1 MNFVNSRVNPSS
13 NQGRRSVIFVLHLS
27 LLVLLWSLL
36 VLGKAAVASQDNIRF
51 QRYTQQ
57 QGLSQQAVLA
67 VLQDRSGFMWFA
79 TQEGLN
85 RFDGYQFRVFYHNP
99 DNANSLSNDAVYS
112 IIEDH
117 QGYLWLGTDG
127 GGLDRFD
134 PVSEIFTHY
143 TEKSHQLSSDRV
155 NVVFEDKDNNLWV
168 GTDGGGLNRLHKSG
182 LSFES
187 YRHDQSTFNSLNHDN
202 VKSIHQDRLGRLWI
216 GTDNGLNLFD
226 VQSNRFENFKTD
238 APAPTSLKSGSI
250 RTIFS
255 DNQSNV
261 WVGTNKNG
269 LTRINRDQSYAQYQ
283 HNANDTSSLCHNRV
297 RDILED
303 NKGLIWIATDNGLC
317 QWQPQSQQFLR
328 FTHDPKDLYSLGD
341 NRTLSLYQDRGGVL
355 WLGTFGGLNKWTA
368 SDFAHY
374 RQNPGNL
381 NSLSS
386 NIINAFGQN
395 LQDPQGDIWVGS
407 YDGLNRLNPVT
418 EQIQRIEP
426 ENGLSDNRIMSLKVM
441 PDSGSDGSIVWI
453 GSRSGGLDRYDPATN
468 RVTNFQHDE
477 TNPTSIS
484 SNGITDI
491 FADQNGEMWVA
502 TYGGGLNRFH
512 RSNGTLNKSSY
523 FSHFRHN
530 PAQPKSLSS
539 DRILTISQSTDGFF
553 WIGTEDGGLN
563 RFDSTN
569 GEFEHY
575 RHDQSDSDSLSSDA
589 IFSIL
594 EGPHGDLWIGTW
606 GGSLNRWRA
615 KDRHNGIVRF
625 EHYGKQQGL
634 LSTMIYDIVAD
645 KQGQL
650 WFSSNRGLTRFDPI
664 TAQFRL
670 YDVSHGLQDNEFNH
684 NAAFVS
690 NTGQLFFGGS
700 NGFNAFYPDKIANN
714 NHQPPVVLT
723 GIQKLNNQ
731 TGTVNVLMGML
742 DMVFGY
748 QDYALSFDF
757 AGLDYTA
764 PQKNRYMYKLEGFD
778 QDWVDI
784 GQARRTTFTN
794 LPADDY
800 VFRVKASNN
809 DGVWSEQGLAVNI
822 RVTPPPWKTWWA
834 YSLYA
839 LVIFSIIGAYLKAH
853 RAKLREKAEY
863 SRHLENQVVLR
874 TSELTTANKEL
885 VVAKAAAEAG
895 DQAKGTFIATMSHEL
910 RTPMTAIIGFAES
923 ILEDS
928 IDSFERQRRI
938 DKILRNANHLLQL
951 MNNVL
956 DISKIEVKRL
966 DLEHIAV
973 QPVWL
978 LQELQEL
985 IGQQA
990 SEKQLTLDI
999 QYHYPIPAKIHAD
1012 PTRLKQILLNLC
1024 NNAIKFTAKGG
1035 ITIDVS
1041 ANQTDNTLHFN
1052 VKDTGIGIAQDKL
1065 VSVFEAFSQ
1074 ADSSTTRKFGGT
1086 GLGLSISK
1094 QLCHAMKGEMTLA
1107 SEEGQGSQFSFYIS
1121 MGEPPVSEW
1130 LQDAQAIT
1138 DSMQNRPT
1146 KAFTVPSLSGHVL
1159 LAEDWVDNQE
1169 LIQMYIKRCGVQV
1182 TLAENG
1188 QQAIE
1193 AALAQS
1199 FDLILMDVQMPEVD
1213 GIEATQILRAT
1224 GFSNPIIALTAN
1236 VSKGDIEQYLTH
1248 GFDNHLSKP
1257 IEREAFY
1264 QTLAANLPAAG
1275 EAVVEGNS
1283 EEQHDETYLA
1293 LVASF
1298 LERLPTLMDSIEQ
1311 AAEQQNWQQMSGLLH
1326 NLKGLGGS
1334 FGYPAL
1340 SQMAQP
1346 MVETLEA
1353 GQNQQALAHLV
1364 ELKHIAANITE
1375 EFGATL

>member
-1 MNFVNSRVNPSS
+1 MIRPVNLVFRWC
-13 NQGRRSVIFVLHLS
+13 
-27 LLVLLWSLL
+27 LLVVLLCQTILA
-36 VLGKAAVASQDNIRF
+36 KAAVAGQDNIRF
-51 QRYTQQ
+51 GRYTQQ
-57 QGLSQQAVLA
+57 QGLSQQAVMA
-67 VLQDRSGFMWFA
+67 VMQDRNGFMWFA

-117 QGYLWLGTDG
+117 QGYLWLGTYG

-134 PVSEIFTHY
+134 PVSETFTHY
-143 TEKSHQLSSDRV
+143 TKKSHQLSSDRI
-155 NVVFEDKDNNLWV
+155 NVVFEDKDNTLWV

-182 LSFES
+182 LSFEV
-187 YRHDQSTFNSLNHDN
+187 YRHDKSTLSSLNHDN
-202 VKSIHQDRLGRLWI
+202 VKSIHQDGLGRLWI
-216 GTDNGLNLFD
+216 GTDSGLNLFD
-226 VQSNRFENFKTD
+226 AQSNRFENFKTD
-238 APAPTSLKSGSI
+238 AAAPMPLKSGSI
-250 RTIFS
+250 RALFS
-255 DNQSNV
+255 DKQSNV
-261 WVGTNKNG
+261 WVGTNKSG
-269 LTRINRDQSYAQYQ
+269 LSLIDRDQSYAQYQ
-283 HNANDTSSLCHNRV
+283 HNDNDIRSLCHNRV

-303 NKGLIWIATDNGLC
+303 NKGVIWIATDNGLC
-317 QWQPQSQQFLR
+317 QWQPQSQAFLS

-355 WLGTFGGLNKWTA
+355 WLGTFGGLNKWTP
-368 SDFAHY
+368 SGFAHY
-374 RQNPGNL
+374 RQSPGNQ

-395 LQDPQGDIWVGS
+395 LKDPQGDIWVGS
-407 YDGLNRLNPVT
+407 YDGLNRLNSVT

-426 ENGLSDNRIMSLKVM
+426 ENGLSDNRIMSLKVE
-441 PDSGSDGSIVWI
+441 SNKTGAIVWI
-453 GSRSGGLDRYDPATN
+453 GTRGGGLDRYDPATN
-468 RVTNFQHDE
+468 RVTNFHHDE
-477 TNPTSIS
+477 TDPTSIS
-484 SNGITDI
+484 GNGITDI
-491 FADQNGEMWVA
+491 FEDQNGEMWVA
-502 TYGGGLNRFH
+502 AYGGGLNKFNRQ
-512 RSNGTLNKSSY
+512 NNTLNKTRY

-530 PAQPKSLSS
+530 PKQPNSLSS
-539 DRILTISQSTDGFF
+539 DRIVTIAQSKDGFL
-553 WIGTEDGGLN
+553 WIGTEEGGLN
-563 RFDSTN
+563 RFDSAT
-569 GEFEHY
+569 GEFKRY
-575 RHDQSDSDSLSSDA
+575 RHDQTDSDSLSSDA
-589 IFSIL
+589 VFSII
-594 EGPHGDLWIGTW
+594 EGPGGDLWIGTW
-606 GGSLNRWRA
+606 GGGLNRWRA
-615 KDRHNGIVRF
+615 QDRHKGIVRF

-634 LSTMIYDIVAD
+634 LSTMIYDIVTD
-645 KQGQL
+645 QQGQL
-650 WFSSNRGLTRFDPI
+650 WFSSNRGLTRFDPV
-664 TAQFRL
+664 TKQFRL
-670 YDVSHGLQDNEFNH
+670 FDVSHGLQDNEFNH

-700 NGFNAFYPDKIANN
+700 NGFNAFYPDKIASN

-723 GIQKLNNQ
+723 GIQKLNTQ
-731 TGTVNVLMGML
+731 TGTVNVMMGML

-834 YSLYA
+834 YSLYS
-839 LVIFSIIGAYLKAH
+839 LVILSIIGAYLKAH

-874 TSELTTANKEL
+874 TSELTTANEEL

-923 ILEDS
+923 ILEDD
-928 IDSFERQRRI
+928 IDSIERQRRI
-938 DKILRNANHLLQL
+938 DKILRNAGHLLQL

-956 DISKIEVKRL
+956 DISKIEVKQL
-966 DLEHIAV
+966 DLERIAV

-978 LQELQEL
+978 LQELLEL

-999 QYHYPIPAKIHAD
+999 RYLYPIPAKIHAD

-1041 ANQTDNTLHFN
+1041 ANQTDNTLSFT
-1052 VKDTGIGIAQDKL
+1052 VKDTGIGIAPDKL
-1065 VSVFEAFSQ
+1065 ESVFEAFSQ

-1094 QLCHAMKGEMTLA
+1094 QLCQAMDGEMTLT
-1107 SEEGQGSQFSFYIS
+1107 SEEGQGSQFSFYIT
-1121 MGEPPVSEW
+1121 MGEQRQDEW
-1130 LQDAQAIT
+1130 LLDAEAIT
-1138 DSMQNRPT
+1138 DSMQNRPA
-1146 KAFTVPSLSGHVL
+1146 KAFSVPSLSGHVL

-1182 TLAENG
+1182 TLVENG

-1236 VSKGDIEQYLTH
+1236 ISTGDIEQYLTH
-1248 GFDNHLSKP
+1248 GFDSHLAKP
-1257 IEREAFY
+1257 IDREAFY

-1275 EAVVEGNS
+1275 QGVVGGNS
-1283 EEQHDETYLA
+1283 EAQHDETYLA
-1293 LVASF
+1293 LVANF
-1298 LERLPTLMDSIEQ
+1298 IERLPTLMGSIEQ
-1311 AAEQQNWQQMSGLLH
+1311 AAEQQNWQQMSRLLH

-1353 GQNQQALAHLV
+1353 GQNQQALTHLV
-1364 ELKHIAANITE
+1364 ELKHIAANITQE
-1375 EFGATL
+1375 RGERAC